1 MLLLEN
7 KKSFLRQKT
16 FAHDRESI
24 IYKYEEVKES
34 VKKNVK
40 VLGPV
45 IKPIKKYILL
55 PDP

>member
-1 MLLLEN
+1 MLLLGN

-24 IYKYEEVKES
+24 INKYEEVKES

-45 IKPIKKYILL
+45 IEPIKKHLSL
-55 PDP
+55 